1 MIVNIYTI
9 YDVKAE
15 AYLTPFFLQNDAILK
30 RIILDT
36 LSDPEHLFAKHP
48 EDYVVFKCGTFD
60 DQTGDITPLQP
71 IHVMYKLIDFKPVN
85 KED

>member
-1 MIVNIYTI
+1 MIANIYTI

-30 RIILDT
+30 RTIQDT
-36 LSDPEHLFAKHP
+36 LSDPEHLFSKHP
-48 EDYVVFKCGTFD
+48 EDYVVYHCATYD
-60 DQTGDITPLQP
+60 DQTGDIKPEAP
-71 IHVMYKLIDFKPVN
+71 IKVMYKLIDLKPQ